1 MAAAPD
7 NDALVHA
14 VHGIHGR
21 SARESRELSESVSS
35 ADPSQRYG
43 HAVLY
48 AEMGRVCVCC
58 VVLCVAVCV
67 LAGRGVHPFACGG
80 RKVLKG
86 PRKVDYLDLYTQHV
100 FFVFS

>member
-7 NDALVHA
+7 NDALAYA

-43 HAVLY
+43 HDRA

-67 LAGRGVHPFACGG
+67 L
-80 RKVLKG
+80 
-86 PRKVDYLDLYTQHV
+86 
-100 FFVFS
+100 